1 MIVPIQFVL
10 ALVMALIV
18 NAKVRGRGLF
28 LAIFILPLAIS
39 DLAAGLVWQA
49 ILTERGYLNTVLQK
63 VGLIDQEYIWL
74 DPTKSNHLLIAV
86 VVAELWR
93 STAFVMVI
101 FLAGLQ
107 GIPHEYTEAA
117 EVFGAGFFQ
126 RVRQVI
132 LPLLKPS
139 IQVAL
144 LFRIIF
150 AFEAFAVVL
159 APPAGPRPH
168 WRPRP
173 GAGKP
178 STSTATPPRRTR
190 RSSWSSAPG
199 CRIVIWMLPDAPGT
213 DAAMRRGGHH
223 LPAASRV
230 AAEGAHYI
238 VGIVLS
244 CGFSPPLRD
253 HARCFSSEEDVYDYP
268 KRLLPQDLSTET
280 MRFFLDFP
288 GMTDALWRSA
298 SSPGHARALARDRHA
313 CGYALARF
321 AFGRGHGAALGRR
334 H

>member
-1 MIVPIQFVL
+1 MATVAQPATLGRRLRRWEGLPYALILPTVAYLGLFFAWPMVQAFELAFRIDGTWTVAPFRTMVNDVNFNQALGFTLLLVGVIVPIQFVL

-18 NAKVRGRGLF
+18 NAKVHGRGLF

-74 DPTKSNHLLIAV
+74 DPTKPNHLLVAV

-126 RVRQVI
+126 RVRRVI
-132 LPLLKPS
+132 LPMLKPS

-150 AFEAFAVVL
+150 AFEAFAVIL
-159 APPAGPRPH
+159 AITGRAKTTLATEA
-168 WRPRP
+168 WRWQ
-173 GAGKP
+173 AEYFD
-178 STSTATPPRRTR
+178 S
-190 RSSWSSAPG
+190 
-199 CRIVIWMLPDAPGT
+199 
-213 DAAMRRGGHH
+213 H
-223 LPAASRV
+223 V
-230 AAEGAHYI
+230 AAAYSALI
-238 VGIVLS
+238 LVLSLLAAGIVVWI
-244 CGFSPPLRD
+244 LRT
-253 HARCFSSEEDVYDYP
+253 P
-268 KRLLPQDLSTET
+268 
-280 MRFFLDFP
+280 
-288 GMTDALWRSA
+288 
-298 SSPGHARALARDRHA
+298 RAQMLR
-313 CGYALARF
+313 
-321 AFGRGHGAALGRR
+321 
-334 H
+334 

>member
-1 MIVPIQFVL
+1 MATVAQPATLGRRLRRWEGLPYALILPTVAYLGLFFAWPMVQAFELAFRIDGTWTVAPFRTMVNDVNFNQALGFTLLLVGVIVPIQFVL

-18 NAKVRGRGLF
+18 NAKVHGRGLF

-74 DPTKSNHLLIAV
+74 DPTKSNHLLVAV

-126 RVRQVI
+126 RVRRVI
-132 LPLLKPS
+132 LPMLKPS

-150 AFEAFAVVL
+150 AFEAFAVILAITGRAKTTLATEAWRWQAEYFDSHVAAAYSALILVL
-159 APPAGPRPH
+159 SLLAAG
-168 WRPRP
+168 
-173 GAGKP
+173 
-178 STSTATPPRRTR
+178 
-190 RSSWSSAPG
+190 
-199 CRIVIWMLPDAPGT
+199 IVVWMLRTPRAQ
-213 DAAMRRGGHH
+213 M
-223 LPAASRV
+223 
-230 AAEGAHYI
+230 
-238 VGIVLS
+238 
-244 CGFSPPLRD
+244 LR
-253 HARCFSSEEDVYDYP
+253 
-268 KRLLPQDLSTET
+268 
-280 MRFFLDFP
+280 
-288 GMTDALWRSA
+288 
-298 SSPGHARALARDRHA
+298 
-313 CGYALARF
+313 
-321 AFGRGHGAALGRR
+321 
-334 H
+334 

>member
-1 MIVPIQFVL
+1 MATVAQPATLGRRLRRWEGLPYALILPTVAYLGLFFAWPMVQAFELAFRVDGTWTVAPFRTMVNDVNFNQALGFTLLLVGVIVPIQFVL

-18 NAKVRGRGLF
+18 NAKVHGRGLF

-74 DPTKSNHLLIAV
+74 DPTKPNHLLVAV

-126 RVRQVI
+126 RVRRVI
-132 LPLLKPS
+132 LPMLKPS

-150 AFEAFAVVL
+150 AFEAFAVILAITGRAKTTLATEAWRWQAEYFDSHVAAAYSALILVL
-159 APPAGPRPH
+159 SLLAAG
-168 WRPRP
+168 
-173 GAGKP
+173 
-178 STSTATPPRRTR
+178 
-190 RSSWSSAPG
+190 
-199 CRIVIWMLPDAPGT
+199 IVVWMLRTPRAQ
-213 DAAMRRGGHH
+213 M
-223 LPAASRV
+223 
-230 AAEGAHYI
+230 
-238 VGIVLS
+238 
-244 CGFSPPLRD
+244 LR
-253 HARCFSSEEDVYDYP
+253 
-268 KRLLPQDLSTET
+268 
-280 MRFFLDFP
+280 
-288 GMTDALWRSA
+288 
-298 SSPGHARALARDRHA
+298 
-313 CGYALARF
+313 
-321 AFGRGHGAALGRR
+321 
-334 H
+334 

>member
-1 MIVPIQFVL
+1 MATVAQPATLGRRLRRWEGLPYALILPTVAYLGLFFAWPMVQAFELAFRIDGKWTVAPFRTMANDVNFDQALRFTLLLVVVIIPIQFVL

-49 ILTERGYLNTVLQK
+49 ILTERGYLNTVLEK

-74 DPTKSNHLLIAV
+74 DPTKSNHLLVAV

-132 LPLLKPS
+132 LPMLKPS

-159 APPAGPRPH
+159 AITGRAKTTLATEA
-168 WRPRP
+168 WRWQ
-173 GAGKP
+173 AEYFD
-178 STSTATPPRRTR
+178 S
-190 RSSWSSAPG
+190 
-199 CRIVIWMLPDAPGT
+199 
-213 DAAMRRGGHH
+213 H
-223 LPAASRV
+223 V
-230 AAEGAHYI
+230 AAAYSSLI
-238 VGIVLS
+238 LVLS
-244 CGFSPPLRD
+244 LVSAGFVVFLLRTPR
-253 HARCFSSEEDVYDYP
+253 A
-268 KRLLPQDLSTET
+268 QM
-280 MRFFLDFP
+280 MR
-288 GMTDALWRSA
+288 
-298 SSPGHARALARDRHA
+298 
-313 CGYALARF
+313 
-321 AFGRGHGAALGRR
+321 
-334 H
+334 

>member
-1 MIVPIQFVL
+1 MATVAQPATLGRRLRRWEGLPYALILPTVAYLGLFFAWPMVQAFELAFHIDGTWTVAPFRTMVNDVNFNQALGFTLLLVGVIVPIQFVL

-86 VVAELWR
+86 VIAELWR

-117 EVFGAGFFQ
+117 EVFGAGFLQ

-132 LPLLKPS
+132 LPMLKPS

-150 AFEAFAVVL
+150 AFEAFAVILAITGRAKTTLATEAWRWQAEYFDSHVAAAYSALILVL
-159 APPAGPRPH
+159 SLLAAG
-168 WRPRP
+168 
-173 GAGKP
+173 
-178 STSTATPPRRTR
+178 
-190 RSSWSSAPG
+190 
-199 CRIVIWMLPDAPGT
+199 IVVWMLRTPRAQ
-213 DAAMRRGGHH
+213 M
-223 LPAASRV
+223 
-230 AAEGAHYI
+230 
-238 VGIVLS
+238 
-244 CGFSPPLRD
+244 LR
-253 HARCFSSEEDVYDYP
+253 
-268 KRLLPQDLSTET
+268 
-280 MRFFLDFP
+280 
-288 GMTDALWRSA
+288 
-298 SSPGHARALARDRHA
+298 
-313 CGYALARF
+313 
-321 AFGRGHGAALGRR
+321 
-334 H
+334 